1 MTGERT
7 QQSSC
12 LATFHFNTDPENIEY
27 SSDDAVEEAIWKKN
41 SSNRLE
47 NRLATVHVCIPI
59 PFSRSSHRSMCKMHL
74 GRSQHAKACNAI
86 RQAAIYHHWHFHSI
100 RCEIFC
106 SHFPSTNHFFSF
118 FCFLSATR
126 PDHQHQPSNTNA
138 LIYSNRRTISA
149 QFKYTNGMLLVVN
162 SKRFQY
168 QYRQRKETQNQ
179 YR

>member
-1 MTGERT
+1 MYAFR
-7 QQSSC
+7 
-12 LATFHFNTDPENIEY
+12 FHFRDPVTVRCAKCILGGHNTQTHAMP
-27 SSDDAVEEAIWKKN
+27 
-41 SSNRLE
+41 
-47 NRLATVHVCIPI
+47 
-59 PFSRSSHRSMCKMHL
+59 L
-74 GRSQHAKACNAI
+74 GKLQFI
-86 RQAAIYHHWHFHSI
+86 IIDISI
-100 RCEIFC
+100 RFDVKFFVRTFTRQII
-106 SHFPSTNHFFSF
+106 FFSF

-149 QFKYTNGMLLVVN
+149 QFKYTHGMLLVVN